1 MATRIGIG
9 YDSHRFATGRP
20 LVLGGVEIP
29 HDQGLDGWSDADAV
43 AHALTDAILGAAA
56 LGDIGQMF
64 PPDNPKWK
72 DAKSLDLLRK
82 ATLKAAELGYSVVS
96 ADVTIITE
104 VPKLSGYVDDMRERL
119 AEAAVTGFS
128 NMSVKAKT
136 NEGLGF
142 IGRGEGIAV
151 IAVCLLEEART

>member
-1 MATRIGIG
+1 MRVGIG
-9 YDSHRFATGRP
+9 YDSHRFADGRP
-20 LVLGGVEIP
+20 LILGGVAIP
-29 HDQGLDGWSDADAV
+29 HSQGLDGWSDADAV

-72 DAKSLDLLRK
+72 DAKSLDLLRR
-82 ATLKAAELGYSVVS
+82 ASLKAAEVGFSLVH
-96 ADVTIITE
+96 ADITVIAE
-104 VPKLSGYVDDMRERL
+104 QPRLVPYVDEMRERL
-119 AEAAVTGFS
+119 AESAITGFS

-136 NEGLGF
+136 NEGMGF

-151 IAVCLLEEART
+151 IAVVLLEEARA